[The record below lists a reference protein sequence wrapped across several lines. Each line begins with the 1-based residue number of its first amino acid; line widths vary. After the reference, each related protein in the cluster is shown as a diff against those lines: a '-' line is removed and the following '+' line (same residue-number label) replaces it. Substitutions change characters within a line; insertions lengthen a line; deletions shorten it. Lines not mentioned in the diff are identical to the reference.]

1 MTKLSKAEKK
11 PLAKQWMEAQVPAYI
26 LSKNQAEDLLGYLE
40 EQLDITP
47 CDTTMY
53 FTMKWLEDHLPQ
65 EQIQSLLSEIRE
77 MGGYC
82 DCEVLLNC
90 YESYDID

>member
-1 MTKLSKAEKK
+1 
-11 PLAKQWMEAQVPAYI
+11 
-26 LSKNQAEDLLGYLE
+26 
-40 EQLDITP
+40 
-47 CDTTMY
+47 MY
-53 FTMKWLEDHLPQ
+53 FTMKWLEAHLPQ
-65 EQIQSLLSEIRE
+65 EQIQSVLSEIRE